1 MRIKALVYFRI
12 GPCMSVFVLPTQE
25 FLKVILS
32 VLFLMISK
40 CTRVLS
46 MEEPEL
52 QQFSCASLGL
62 DAIQAGV

>member
-1 MRIKALVYFRI
+1 MRIKALVYFRT

-25 FLKVILS
+25 FLKLILS

-40 CTRVLS
+40 CTRVAS

-52 QQFSCASLGL
+52 PNSSPVLAW
-62 DAIQAGV
+62 D